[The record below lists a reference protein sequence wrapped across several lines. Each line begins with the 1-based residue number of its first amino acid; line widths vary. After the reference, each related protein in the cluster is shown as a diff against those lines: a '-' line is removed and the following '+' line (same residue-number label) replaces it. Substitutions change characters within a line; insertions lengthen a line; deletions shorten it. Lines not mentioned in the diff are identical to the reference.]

1 MSKKNELELNPSQ
14 VWMRTQIYCALKP
27 MEYFEIEILDKKEP
41 LRFMRWK
48 DQKTMKEHVGFGFW
62 TGQGLKRFQYLDSEG
77 HEVFS
82 SLSPKF
88 GKVWLKYFGEE
99 GLREFP
105 SYNDFISELP
115 KI

>member
-1 MSKKNELELNPSQ
+1 MSKKNEVELNPSQ
-14 VWMRTQIYCALKP
+14 VWMKALIYCAPKP

-41 LRFMRWK
+41 LRFMKLK

-62 TGQGLKRFQYLDSEG
+62 TGQGLKSFQYLDSEG

-88 GKVWLKYFGEE
+88 GKVRLKIFGEE
-99 GLREFP
+99 EPKEFS
-105 SYNDFISELP
+105 SYDDFISELP